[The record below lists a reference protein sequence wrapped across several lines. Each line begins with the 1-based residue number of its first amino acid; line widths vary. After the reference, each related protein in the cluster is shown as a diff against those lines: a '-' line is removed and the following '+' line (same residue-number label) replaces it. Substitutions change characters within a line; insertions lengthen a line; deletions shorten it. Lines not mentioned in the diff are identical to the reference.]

1 MVANTAFKSF
11 DKRCNISLMNNGYM
25 VGVWIVGV
33 ISFIAI
39 WLYSLASWGLL
50 IGLMIGWIPALIGGV
65 ILGFL
70 WPLVVL
76 AVIGLIILLSNSH

>member
-1 MVANTAFKSF
+1 
-11 DKRCNISLMNNGYM
+11 M

>member
-1 MVANTAFKSF
+1 MLKYEHM
-11 DKRCNISLMNNGYM
+11 DGGEKYM
-25 VGVWIVGV
+25 IGVWIVGV

-39 WLYSLASWGLL
+39 WIYALATWGFL
-50 IGLMIGWIPALIGGV
+50 IGLMLGWIPALIGGA

-76 AVIGLIILLSNSH
+76 AVIGIIILISK